1 MRCGWPRAGSGRRP
15 SSGSSPVATGHPRPR
30 TTKVTTEQPQHR
42 HSRYRSGYTVRTD
55 RWRYS
60 EYVNLIDGDTQVHS
74 SVMIT
79 SVTTDN
85 TVQGPQNTHH
95 GEETQA
101 PDWANP
107 EDWGELYDLAN
118 DPEETVN
125 LYRLQEFHDVKIS
138 LRKIL
143 YAGWTDHNF

>member
-1 MRCGWPRAGSGRRP
+1 M
-15 SSGSSPVATGHPRPR
+15 
-30 TTKVTTEQPQHR
+30 TTEQPQHR

-107 EDWGELYDLAN
+107 EDWGELYDLWE
-118 DPEETVN
+118 DPQENVN
-125 LYRLQEFHDVKIS
+125 LYRSPFNLWRSVYIRVCRDDSYHDTKLE
-138 LRKIL
+138 LRKML
-143 YAGWTDHNF
+143 RQGWTQHNY